1 MKKLSSAKQQEIARA
16 QWDRYERARDNGHLD
31 YIDMA
36 KKCDAYYSGD
46 QWDEYDKMSLEAE
59 GRPALTINTVLP
71 TINTVLGE
79 QSSRRAD
86 IKFKPRRGG
95 DEEVAHTLTK
105 LYMQIADSNKLDW
118 VEQQVFS
125 DGLIMDGRGY
135 FDARMD
141 FSDHVEGEIRITAKD
156 PLDILID
163 PDAKDADPKNWN
175 EVFETKW
182 MTLDEIEELY
192 GKKKAEDL
200 RFIAENGS
208 SFGRD
213 SIEYEETR
221 FGDLDPSDDYF
232 GADVPGDDEYRNV
245 RSLRVIERQHKKL
258 SRCDFFVD
266 PNTGDQRHSPTTWSD
281 QKKKKFAKQY
291 GLNLI
296 SKMIKKVRWT
306 VTCDHVVLHDDWS
319 PYRDFTIIPF
329 FAYFRRGKPF
339 GMVRNLLSPQEQLN
353 KIASQELH
361 IVNTTANSG
370 WMVESGS
377 LVGMTADDLE
387 EHGAETG
394 LVLEYNRGST
404 PPTKINP
411 NSIPTGLDRIAQKAQ
426 ANIQSISGINDSM
439 LGTDSAEVSGVA
451 IQAKQ
456 NRGAVMIQ
464 VPLDNL
470 RKSRQYLAE
479 RILDLIQGFYT
490 EQRVIQVTNEDDPL
504 KPREEMVVNQMTPEG
519 EIINNLTI
527 GEYDVV
533 VATAPARDSFDEV
546 QFAEALNLRQVG
558 VSIPDDAIIEYSH
571 LARKGELAKR
581 IRMMTGV
588 EQSEEQMQAAA
599 MQQEIQMQQVQLELA
614 KMQAE
619 VQKLQSEAAVNM
631 AKAQDTAGVAPQI
644 RMQELQAKIG
654 MKEQEL
660 MLRRE
665 LASLTNQTR
674 TNQSQTNAATRIAAT
689 AMQTAAKKEA
699 AKPQQVDIPNIRT
712 TNNQQD
718 IDMSDDKDENVNT
731 TTFDVMPGADPIE
744 EDDAP
749 AIDLSFP
756 DEPEAKEE
764 ETVEE
769 TVAEESEEVVAE
781 EETEEPAEDV
791 EPEAESEEEPEALKE
806 PEPEPEVEEKPTEPK
821 AKKPMVPKSRL
832 DEVLAKQ
839 KELQKQLE
847 DMRASQAAE
856 EEAPEEYD
864 FAAKEVEYQNAL
876 LDGEVEKA
884 TAVRTEIRKAERAQ
898 IEFEMTQKMTK
909 TVSQDREANALQQ
922 AASQLENAFPQFNRA
937 SDQYDETLT
946 NEVVELR
953 DAFMMKGDNPVAALS
968 KAARFVVREY
978 DLVDNAEETPALAST
993 PNAADE
999 VAKKRKEVS
1008 RKLKAAESQPPEMPG
1023 ESSAAKGESQY
1034 DINNMT
1040 EDEFNS
1046 LPEATLKRLRGDI
1059 L

>member
-46 QWDEYDKMSLEAE
+46 QWDDYDKMSLEAE

-141 FSDHVEGEIRITAKD
+141 FSDHVEGEVRITAKD

-291 GLNLI
+291 GLNII

-479 RILDLIQGFYT
+479 RILDLVQGFYT
-490 EQRVIQVTNEDDPL
+490 EQRVIQVTNEDDPM

-619 VQKLQSEAAVNM
+619 VQKLQSEAAVNISKVQS
-631 AKAQDTAGVAPQI
+631 AEVTDPQM

-654 MKEQEL
+654 MKQQEL
-660 MLRRE
+660 ELRRE
-665 LASLTNQTR
+665 LSALTNQTR

-712 TNNQQD
+712 TNNQ
-718 IDMSDDKDENVNT
+718 
-731 TTFDVMPGADPIE
+731 
-744 EDDAP
+744 
-749 AIDLSFP
+749 
-756 DEPEAKEE
+756 
-764 ETVEE
+764 
-769 TVAEESEEVVAE
+769 
-781 EETEEPAEDV
+781 
-791 EPEAESEEEPEALKE
+791 
-806 PEPEPEVEEKPTEPK
+806 
-821 AKKPMVPKSRL
+821 
-832 DEVLAKQ
+832 
-839 KELQKQLE
+839 
-847 DMRASQAAE
+847 
-856 EEAPEEYD
+856 
-864 FAAKEVEYQNAL
+864 
-876 LDGEVEKA
+876 
-884 TAVRTEIRKAERAQ
+884 
-898 IEFEMTQKMTK
+898 
-909 TVSQDREANALQQ
+909 
-922 AASQLENAFPQFNRA
+922 
-937 SDQYDETLT
+937 
-946 NEVVELR
+946 
-953 DAFMMKGDNPVAALS
+953 
-968 KAARFVVREY
+968 
-978 DLVDNAEETPALAST
+978 
-993 PNAADE
+993 
-999 VAKKRKEVS
+999 
-1008 RKLKAAESQPPEMPG
+1008 
-1023 ESSAAKGESQY
+1023 
-1034 DINNMT
+1034 
-1040 EDEFNS
+1040 
-1046 LPEATLKRLRGDI
+1046 
-1059 L
+1059 